1 MIKRIASRCWP
12 LHRHIIYRLPRSSGA
27 AVALTFDDGPHPVYT
42 PKVLAIL
49 ADYGATATFF
59 LLGPACEQHPQLVQA
74 IVDGGHAIGIH
85 GMDHSSQNLAGQAE
99 QCRQVLAKLGLHS
112 TAFRPPRGQL
122 PIRAFCRL
130 ALGGYTTYIWSHDRR
145 DSLRAEGKWHDPAVP
160 IESIAAGDIVLMHDD
175 NAVCLQELP
184 LILADLKQRS
194 LGTLRL

>member
-1 MIKRIASRCWP
+1 MKRRIAGMWPVSR
-12 LHRHIIYRLPRSSGA
+12 LIRYRMDARTG
-27 AVALTFDDGPHPVYT
+27 AVALTFDDGPHPVFT
-42 PKVLAIL
+42 EKVLAVL
-49 ADYGATATFF
+49 AAYQATATFF
-59 LLGPACEQHPQLVQA
+59 LLGPACEKHPELVQA

-85 GMDHSSQNLAGQAE
+85 GMDHSSRKIVWQVK
-99 QCRQVLAKLGLHS
+99 QCSHVLKELGVH
-112 TAFRPPRGQL
+112 TKAFRPPRGQL
-122 PIRAFCRL
+122 PVGAFCGL
-130 ALGGYTTYIWSHDRR
+130 AMRGYTTYIWSHDRR